1 MINLLTIN
9 ELFEYSDKILNIKH
23 ISSELTKDSGSALT
37 TKHKIII
44 KDINYIFYTMLRKF
58 GDYYFIYFSY
68 HIDEVN
74 KSNPYEFIINNNM
87 TIQVLNALPIVI
99 EEYKKVLIENDEQ
112 HKEIYGFYYDA
123 DEPKRRKIYDYFFR
137 KRLGNKLFDIN
148 YGNYIIVKLKE
159 PVLLENLKL

>member
-9 ELFEYSDKILNIKH
+9 ELFEYIDKTLDIKH
-23 ISSELTKDSGSALT
+23 IKSEL
-37 TKHKIII
+37 KIIDNNLFEARHKLVI
-44 KDINYIFYTMLRKF
+44 KNINYVFYTMLRKF

-68 HIDEVN
+68 HIDGIVNYEV
-74 KSNPYEFIINNNM
+74 IVNNNM

-99 EEYKKVLIENDEQ
+99 EEYKKILIENDKQ

-137 KRLGNKLFDIN
+137 KRLGDRLYDIN

-159 PVLLENLKL
+159 PVLLENLTL